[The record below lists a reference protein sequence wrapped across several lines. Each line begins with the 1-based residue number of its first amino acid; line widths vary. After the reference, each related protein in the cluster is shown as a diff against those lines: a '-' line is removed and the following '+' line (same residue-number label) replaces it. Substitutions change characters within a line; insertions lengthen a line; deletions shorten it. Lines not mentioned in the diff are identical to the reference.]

1 MSICKVH
8 RERLQAALQKRD
20 LWRLV
25 KPERAKEL
33 ANRWLSGEM
42 RNEGD
47 FDPYVVCWLEIH
59 AHAVELLRDFGPKSR
74 ACSLCEV
81 ERQTRRGIADQ
92 WIDRFADLV
101 WALAV
106 KMGLAKPPQS
116 GRSFI
121 SEAHL
126 H

>member
-1 MSICKVH
+1 VSLCKIH
-8 RERLQAALQKRD
+8 NGRLRDALKKRD
-20 LWRLV
+20 IWRLA

-33 ANRWLSGEM
+33 AKRWLSGDM

-59 AHAVELLRDFGPKSR
+59 NQARELLPGFDPKTR
-74 ACSLCEV
+74 ACALCEV
-81 ERQTRRGIADQ
+81 ERRTRPRIAEQ
-92 WIDRFADLV
+92 WIERYADLV

-106 KMGLAKPPQS
+106 KMGLSKPPKS